1 MSLAT
6 TKKHLLQIL
15 SDPNNKVVALSGKW
29 GTGKSHLWSEVKADS
44 GDKKIEQALY
54 VSLFG
59 LSSMDQVKLKIVQSA
74 IPNADQNPTLWENM
88 KKVWG
93 ASSKV
98 LESVHKGFSAINEIA
113 LLAVPSLLKNRV
125 IAIDD
130 IERKHDKLSVDEVL
144 GFVDEFTQQHGA
156 RIILILNSDELA
168 DPELWGAFREK
179 VIDQEIR
186 LDTTS
191 KEAFD
196 IASTI
201 APSPYVDRL
210 RKTVETCGIVNIR
223 IIRKVIRA
231 VNRILGMRTDLSDDV
246 LARLIPSTVLLSA
259 IYYKGIDDGMDF
271 DFVLGS
277 GRTDW
282 GNWGKKTEEPNDEDK
297 QRAEWQ
303 RKPLKLGIYSCDEYE
318 HLVVEYLKSGLFDVE
333 EVSKI
338 IERYASEAE
347 LARTQ
352 NLARQFHDHFI
363 WHHWMSE
370 AELLTE
376 AQTLVKQAHLLDAY
390 NITALH
396 GLVSN
401 LTGGQPVADKL
412 VDHWVEAYHL
422 TSHEEPGDLE
432 SFFHSPVHPRIKA
445 AFDSAK
451 ATAQAKTTVFEAC
464 RDIVQKSGWGHK
476 EEAIMKNATVQ
487 DFEATI
493 KSLKAE
499 DLRLFMFK
507 FVDICAQPS
516 AYKQHFGA
524 ASDHFIE
531 ACKNICADSSQRR
544 LGDLIKMLFRDAKLN
559 IELIEPAPTVD
570 IANSSAFP
578 AADGTPTEAGRAD
591 GSDASVQNGVR

>member
-1 MSLAT
+1 M
-6 TKKHLLQIL
+6 
-15 SDPNNKVVALSGKW
+15 
-29 GTGKSHLWSEVKADS
+29 
-44 GDKKIEQALY
+44 
-54 VSLFG
+54 
-59 LSSMDQVKLKIVQSA
+59 
-74 IPNADQNPTLWENM
+74 
-88 KKVWG
+88 
-93 ASSKV
+93 
-98 LESVHKGFSAINEIA
+98 
-113 LLAVPSLLKNRV
+113 
-125 IAIDD
+125 
-130 IERKHDKLSVDEVL
+130 
-144 GFVDEFTQQHGA
+144 
-156 RIILILNSDELA
+156 
-168 DPELWGAFREK
+168 
-179 VIDQEIR
+179 IDQEIR

-191 KEAFD
+191 TEAFD
-196 IASTI
+196 IAASI

-259 IYYKGIDDGMDF
+259 IYYKGMDDGMDF

-277 GRTDW
+277 GQTDW
-282 GNWGKKTEEPNDEDK
+282 VNWGKKTEEPKDEDK

-303 RKPLKLGIYSCDEYE
+303 RKLLKLGIYSCDEYE

-352 NLARQFHDHFI
+352 NLTRQFHEHFM

-370 AELLTE
+370 AELLAE
-376 AQTLVKQAHLLDAY
+376 AQTLVKRAHLLDAY

-401 LTGGQPVADKL
+401 LTGGQPVADEL

-422 TSHEEPGDLE
+422 TSHEEPGDFDF
-432 SFFHSPVHPRIKA
+432 FFHSPVHPRIRA
-445 AFDSAK
+445 AFDSAI
-451 ATAQAKTTVFEAC
+451 AAAEAKTTVFEAC
-464 RDIVQKSGWGHK
+464 RDIVQKNGWGHK
-476 EEAIMKNATVQ
+476 EEAIMKSATVQ

-507 FVDICAQPS
+507 FIEICTQPS

-531 ACKNICADSSQRR
+531 ACKNICADPSQRR
-544 LGDLIKMLFRDAKLN
+544 LGNLIKMVFRDAKLD

-570 IANSSAFP
+570 TVITSAPP
-578 AADGTPTEAGRAD
+578 AADATPIEAGRAD
-591 GSDASVQNGVR
+591 GSDASVQDGMR